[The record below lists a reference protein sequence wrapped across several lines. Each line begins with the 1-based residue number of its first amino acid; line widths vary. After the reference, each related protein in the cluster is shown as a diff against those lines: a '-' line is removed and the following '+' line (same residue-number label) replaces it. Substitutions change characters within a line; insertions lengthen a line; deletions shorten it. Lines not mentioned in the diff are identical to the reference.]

1 MSQVN
6 YQAGLSMRM
15 SGIVADYTRS
25 FMPQSVQEIAEAE
38 VIRPAKA
45 FTWSKSASKLT
56 EE

>member
-1 MSQVN
+1 
-6 YQAGLSMRM
+6 M

-45 FTWSKSASKLT
+45 FTWSESASKLT